1 MLVHG
6 IATNHAT
13 FAHRVNA
20 LPCSR
25 VATKLIVNEINSSMI
40 PSAIA
45 AANSPFLVSSTI
57 AVVNTLV
64 FPAMFPP
71 TMITAPTSV
80 TTRPNA
86 AANAITIETRASP
99 SSANVAWARVAP
111 RLLSCNRIP
120 GLIDSIAE
128 RVRLAITGKA
138 MMNCATTMAQGVK
151 SQPSSPNGP
160 CCDSIRNT
168 ISPTTTVG
176 KGHP

>member
-40 PSAIA
+40 PNAIA

-64 FPAMFPP
+64 FPAIFPP

-99 SSANVAWARVAP
+99 SSASVAWAESP
-111 RLLSCNRIP
+111 P
-120 GLIDSIAE
+120 GS
-128 RVRLAITGKA
+128 
-138 MMNCATTMAQGVK
+138 
-151 SQPSSPNGP
+151 
-160 CCDSIRNT
+160 
-168 ISPTTTVG
+168 
-176 KGHP
+176 